1 MKNIWTRYKYRV
13 TALYFL
19 FECNEPVETFAAII
33 PARLVMEVFSL
44 RCYNETCKEGRIR
57 NGGLKMRDQRQETL
71 LRLLKT
77 NAYVTAERL
86 GAGLNVSEKTV
97 RNLMKSLAEDLS
109 GHGAYIEA
117 KSRLG
122 YRLVIKEPGLFQNFL
137 ESFSTD
143 SAFRQIPNTSEER
156 IEYLLGCLLE
166 ADDYLKMDDLSDRLY
181 VSKKT
186 LAADIKEVERILG
199 DYHLT
204 LTRKPYYGIRVEGK
218 EFDLRLCIAHHG
230 QRGRFAYLLEPD
242 TGEKQELNR
251 IAACTAKCLKEFDFS
266 LSDVA
271 FQNLIVHLYV
281 AMERMREDCY
291 VPFEDKQLER
301 LKKRKEFMIAQEL
314 VRRLNEQNNTKFSES
329 EVGYVT
335 IHLAG
340 KMSYEGGEQ
349 EGENLVISP
358 EISAIADEMVKT
370 VYGAFQYDFRDD
382 LELKMSLCQHLVP
395 LKIRI
400 EYDMALEN
408 PIRENIMEHFPM
420 ASAMA
425 RQAVSVISRTYGK
438 KLSEDE
444 VAYFALPF
452 ALALERQKTQIVKKN
467 ILLVCSSGKGSAELL
482 RYKYKRELGEYLNR
496 IETCEV
502 NKIDRVDFKDINYV
516 FTTVPIPVKIPVP
529 ILEVKY
535 FLESEDIRQAKKA
548 LSESGEGTAK
558 RYYAR
563 DLFLPHVS
571 GGSRE
576 EVLDKL
582 CRHVRSVR
590 EIPEELYESVM
601 LREQL
606 AKTEFGNRVAMPHPY
621 RAMSKETCVCVA
633 VLDHP
638 VLWGEQEVQVVFLV
652 LIEKGKN
659 KDLQKFYQVT
669 SHFLLEERY
678 IKDLIKKRDYD
689 EFIRVLN
696 QVEKEVEQI
705 DG

>member
-1 MKNIWTRYKYRV
+1 
-13 TALYFL
+13 
-19 FECNEPVETFAAII
+19 
-33 PARLVMEVFSL
+33 
-44 RCYNETCKEGRIR
+44 
-57 NGGLKMRDQRQETL
+57 MRDQRQETL
-71 LRLLKT
+71 LKLLNT
-77 NAYVTAERL
+77 DGYVTAERL

-97 RNLMKSLAEDLS
+97 RNLMKSLADDLL
-109 GHGAYIEA
+109 GHGGSIEA

-122 YRLVIKEPGLFQNFL
+122 YRLRIDEPGLFQNFL
-137 ESFSTD
+137 ESC
-143 SAFRQIPNTSEER
+143 SAGSAVRQLPNTSEER

-166 ADDYLKMDDLSDRLY
+166 ADDYVKMDDLSDQLY

-186 LAADIKEVERILG
+186 LAADLKEAERILG
-199 DYHLT
+199 DYHLS
-204 LTRKPYYGIRVEGK
+204 LKRKPYYGIRVEGK

-230 QRGRFAYLLEPD
+230 KQGRLACMLEPGD
-242 TGEKQELNR
+242 GEKQELNR
-251 IAACTAKCLKEFDFS
+251 IAACTARCLKEFDFS

-281 AMERMREDCY
+281 AMERVREDCY
-291 VPFEDKQLER
+291 VPFEEKQLEA
-301 LKKRKEFMIAQEL
+301 LKKRKEFLIAQEL
-314 VRRLNEQNNTKFSES
+314 VRRLNEQSNTEFSES

-340 KMSYEGGEQ
+340 KMSYEGGEE
-349 EGENLVISP
+349 EGENLVITP
-358 EISAIADEMVKT
+358 EISTLAEEMIKT

-420 ASAMA
+420 AYAMA

-452 ALALERQKTQIVKKN
+452 ALALERQKTQIVRKN

-502 NKIDRVDFKDINYV
+502 NKIDRVDFKEIDYV

-548 LSESGEGTAK
+548 LSAHGEGTAK
-558 RYYAR
+558 RYYSR
-563 DLFLPHVS
+563 DLFLPHVG
-571 GGSRE
+571 GGSKE
-576 EVLDKL
+576 EVLGEL
-582 CRHVRSVR
+582 CRYVRSVR
-590 EIPEELYESVM
+590 EVPEALYESVM

-621 RAMSKETCVCVA
+621 QAMSRETFVCVA
-633 VLDHP
+633 ILDHP
-638 VLWGEQEVQVVFLV
+638 VLWGDQEVQVVFLV
-652 LIEKGKN
+652 LIEEGKN

-669 SHFLLEERY
+669 SNFLLEERY
-678 IKDLIKKRDYD
+678 IRELVKKRDYD

>member
-1 MKNIWTRYKYRV
+1 
-13 TALYFL
+13 
-19 FECNEPVETFAAII
+19 
-33 PARLVMEVFSL
+33 
-44 RCYNETCKEGRIR
+44 
-57 NGGLKMRDQRQETL
+57 MRDQRQETL
-71 LRLLKT
+71 LKLLQT

-86 GAGLNVSEKTV
+86 GASLNVSEKTV

-109 GHGAYIEA
+109 GHGAYVEA

-122 YRLVIKEPGLFQNFL
+122 YRLVIEAPGLFQNFL
-137 ESFSTD
+137 ESFSSD

-186 LAADIKEVERILG
+186 LAADMKEVERILG
-199 DYHLT
+199 DYHLS
-204 LTRKPYYGIRVEGK
+204 LARKPYYGIRVEGK

-230 QRGRFAYLLEPD
+230 RRGRFAHLLESD

-281 AMERMREDCY
+281 AMERVREDCY
-291 VPFEDKQLER
+291 VPFEDKQLEK
-301 LKKRKEFMIAQEL
+301 LKKRKEFLVAQEL
-314 VRRLNEQNNTKFSES
+314 VRQLNEQTNTEFSES

-358 EISAIADEMVKT
+358 EISAIADEMV
-370 VYGAFQYDFRDD
+370 
-382 LELKMSLCQHLVP
+382 LCQHLVP

-420 ASAMA
+420 AYAMA

-502 NKIDRVDFKDINYV
+502 NKIDRVDFKDIDYV

-652 LIEKGKN
+652 LIEEGKN

-689 EFIRVLN
+689 EFIRLLN

>member
-1 MKNIWTRYKYRV
+1 
-13 TALYFL
+13 
-19 FECNEPVETFAAII
+19 
-33 PARLVMEVFSL
+33 
-44 RCYNETCKEGRIR
+44 
-57 NGGLKMRDQRQETL
+57 MRDQRQETL
-71 LRLLKT
+71 LKLLHT
-77 NAYVTAERL
+77 DGYITAEKL

-97 RNLMKSLAEDLS
+97 RNLIKTLEDDLFN
-109 GHGAYIEA
+109 HGAFIEA

-122 YRLVIKEPGLFQNFL
+122 YRLVIRDPGLFHNFL
-137 ESFSTD
+137 ESL
-143 SAFRQIPNTSEER
+143 SAGSVGRQIPNTSEER
-156 IEYLLGCLLE
+156 IEFVLGCLLE
-166 ADDYLKMDDLSDRLY
+166 ADGYVKMDDLSDRLY

-186 LAADIKEVERILG
+186 LAADIKEVERILK

-204 LTRKPYYGIRVEGK
+204 LKRKPYYGIRVEGK

-230 QRGRFAYLLEPD
+230 KSGRFSSLLVSD
-242 TGEKQELNR
+242 TGEQQELNR
-251 IAACTAKCLKEFDFS
+251 IAVCTARCLKEFDFS

-281 AMERMREDCY
+281 AMERIREDCY
-291 VPFEDKQLER
+291 VPFEEKQLEE
-301 LKKRKEFMIAQEL
+301 LKKRKEFLIAREL
-314 VRRLNEQNNTKFSES
+314 VRRLNEQSHTEFSES

-340 KMSYEGGEQ
+340 KMSYEGGTE

-358 EISAIADEMVKT
+358 EISALADEMVKT
-370 VYGAFQYDFRDD
+370 VYDAFQYDFRDD
-382 LELKMSLCQHLVP
+382 LELKMFLCQHLVP
-395 LKIRI
+395 LIIRI
-400 EYDMALEN
+400 EYDMAMEN
-408 PIRENIMEHFPM
+408 PMRENIMEHFPM
-420 ASAMA
+420 AYAMA
-425 RQAVSVISRTYGK
+425 RQAVSAISRTYGK

-452 ALALERQKTQIVKKN
+452 ALALERQKTQIEKKN

-502 NKIDRVDFKDINYV
+502 NKIDRVDFREIDYV

-548 LSESGEGTAK
+548 LSESAEGTAE

-576 EVLDKL
+576 EVLAQL
-582 CRHVRSVR
+582 CGYVRSVR
-590 EIPEELYESVM
+590 EVPEELYESVM

-621 RAMSKETCVCVA
+621 RAMSRETFVCVA
-633 VLDHP
+633 ILDRP

-652 LIEKGKN
+652 LIEEGKN
-659 KDLQKFYQVT
+659 KDLQRFYQVT

-678 IKDLIKKRDYD
+678 IRDLIKKRDYD
-689 EFIRVLN
+689 EFIKVLN